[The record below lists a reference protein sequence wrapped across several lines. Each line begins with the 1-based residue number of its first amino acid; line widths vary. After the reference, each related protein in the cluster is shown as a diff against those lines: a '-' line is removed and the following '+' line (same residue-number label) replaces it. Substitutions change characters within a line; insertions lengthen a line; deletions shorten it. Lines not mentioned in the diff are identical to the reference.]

1 MRIRQPFYFLL
12 LVAFS
17 SSLFSQTSKDTIIA
31 KSGEGIFSLLR
42 NAGIHPIK
50 YYEDFLNLND
60 KFIRNG
66 SELIVG
72 ETYILPNAPDSY
84 RNMGT
89 KILVDTGLEEPI
101 FRAELPKM
109 KIKDSTLSH
118 TVYYLMNTAES
129 LISNSSNEFML
140 ALAKQLMVRGARV
153 CFLQRD
159 IEQVELNNEEERI
172 AYHKSIL
179 GEYSSVINKKF
190 LAYNGSYQRVLVI
203 EDDVANTR
211 NVDVSLRYYGNSVE
225 DARLAESLNSIFLKN
240 TIKKTN
246 SSLGISPMRDEANIY
261 LAKNVLPVVTII
273 GLHHEANT
281 KNPSIQLRSNRTGL
295 TKMITSGILKDY
307 SSLDIENK

>member
-1 MRIRQPFYFLL
+1 MRIIQPLYFLL
-12 LVAFS
+12 LVTFS
-17 SSLFSQTSKDTIIA
+17 TSLFSQTSKDTIIA
-31 KSGEGIFSLLR
+31 KSGDGIFSLLR

-60 KFIRNG
+60 SFIRNG
-66 SELIVG
+66 SDLIVG
-72 ETYILPNAPDSY
+72 ETYILPNAPDSF

-89 KILVDTGLEEPI
+89 RILVDTGMEQPI
-101 FRAELPKM
+101 FRAELSKM
-109 KIKDSTLSH
+109 RIKDSTLSH
-118 TVYYLMNTAES
+118 TVYYLMNSPET
-129 LISNSSNEFML
+129 LISNSSNDFML

-153 CFLQRD
+153 CFLQKD
-159 IEQVELNNEEERI
+159 IEQVDLNNEQDKI

-203 EDDVANTR
+203 EDDIANNR
-211 NVDVSLRYYGNSVE
+211 NFDVSLRYYGNSVE
-225 DARLAESLNSIFLKN
+225 DARLAESLKGIFLKN

-246 SSLGISPMRDEANIY
+246 SSIGASLMREEANIY

-273 GLHHEANT
+273 GLHHEVD
-281 KNPSIQLRSNRTGL
+281 KKGQGIQLRSNRTVL

-307 SSLDIENK
+307 MSLDIGNK